1 MMVTHWST
9 ILKMSFGF
17 NHDDE
22 QIEEAEGTYYAKCL
36 GGSLELGQPQ
46 SLLIFI
52 YPDRIFLDRFRITI
66 HYSSMTEVQMIDPRN
81 EGDSEKVSW
90 GVVALPLVAWSL
102 IKKLKC
108 GATVIKYLESG
119 QSKSLILDFGKNFRY
134 AHRLIYDRMIKFR
147 PLIKS
152 DKPAMCISVQLR
164 TLQVSMGNVQNFL
177 LNVRDKKSNEVLQ
190 NVKITGEVFYPT
202 GGLARFEDDV
212 TDKEGCLSYSWEISQ
227 NIQKGIYTAK
237 FSGEA
242 VGFENGSKSISF
254 EVI

>member
-1 MMVTHWST
+1 MATHGST

-17 NHDDE
+17 NHE

-36 GGSLELGQPQ
+36 GGSLELGHPE

-52 YPDRIFLDRFRITI
+52 YPDRIFLDHFRITI
-66 HYSSMTEVQMIDPRN
+66 HYSSMTDVQMIDPHN

-108 GATVIKYLESG
+108 GATIIKYLESG

-152 DKPAMCISVQLR
+152 DKPTMCISVQLR

-212 TDKEGCLSYSWEISQ
+212 TDKEGFLSYSWEISP
-227 NIQKGIYTAK
+227 NIRKGIYTAK

-242 VGFENGSKSISF
+242 AGFKSGSTSISF

>member
-1 MMVTHWST
+1 MVTHWST

-90 GVVALPLVAWSL
+90 GVVALPLVAWNL

-119 QSKSLILDFGKNFRY
+119 HIKSLILDF
-134 AHRLIYDRMIKFR
+134 
-147 PLIKS
+147 
-152 DKPAMCISVQLR
+152 
-164 TLQVSMGNVQNFL
+164 
-177 LNVRDKKSNEVLQ
+177 
-190 NVKITGEVFYPT
+190 
-202 GGLARFEDDV
+202 
-212 TDKEGCLSYSWEISQ
+212 
-227 NIQKGIYTAK
+227 
-237 FSGEA
+237 
-242 VGFENGSKSISF
+242 
-254 EVI
+254 

>member
-1 MMVTHWST
+1 MSAIQWST
-9 ILKMSFGF
+9 ILKMPFGF
-17 NHDDE
+17 NHNDG
-22 QIEEAEGTYYAKCL
+22 QIEEAEGTYYANCL
-36 GGSLELGQPQ
+36 GGSLELEKPQ

-52 YPDRIFLDRFRITI
+52 YPDRIFLESFRITI
-66 HYSSMTEVQMIDPRN
+66 HYSSMTEVQLIDPRN
-81 EGDSEKVSW
+81 EGDSEKVGW
-90 GVVALPLVAWSL
+90 GVVALPLVAWGL

-108 GATVIKYLESG
+108 EPTIIKYLVNG

-227 NIQKGIYTAK
+227 NIRKGIYTAK

-242 VGFENGSKSISF
+242 AGFENGSTSISF

>member
-1 MMVTHWST
+1 MSAIQWST
-9 ILKMSFGF
+9 ILKMPFGF
-17 NHDDE
+17 NHNDG
-22 QIEEAEGTYYAKCL
+22 QIEEAEGTYYANCL
-36 GGSLELGQPQ
+36 GGSLELEKPQ

-52 YPDRIFLDRFRITI
+52 YPDRIFLESFRITI
-66 HYSSMTEVQMIDPRN
+66 HYSSMIEVQLIDPRN
-81 EGDSEKVSW
+81 EGDSEKVGW

-108 GATVIKYLESG
+108 EPTIIKYLENG
-119 QSKSLILDFGKNFRY
+119 QIKSLILDFGKNFRY
-134 AHRLIYDRMIKFR
+134 AHRLIYDRMIKFQ
-147 PLIKS
+147 PLINS
-152 DKPAMCISVQLR
+152 DKPAMCISVKLR

-177 LNVRDKKSNEVLQ
+177 LDVRDKKSNEVLQ

-212 TDKEGCLSYSWEISQ
+212 TDKEGFLSYSWEISP
-227 NIQKGIYTAK
+227 NIRKGIYTAK

-242 VGFENGSKSISF
+242 AGFNSGSTSISF

>member
-1 MMVTHWST
+1 
-9 ILKMSFGF
+9 
-17 NHDDE
+17 
-22 QIEEAEGTYYAKCL
+22 
-36 GGSLELGQPQ
+36 
-46 SLLIFI
+46 
-52 YPDRIFLDRFRITI
+52 
-66 HYSSMTEVQMIDPRN
+66 MTEVQMIDPRN

-237 FSGEA
+237 FLGEA
-242 VGFENGSKSISF
+242 AGFENGSKSISF

>member
-1 MMVTHWST
+1 MSAIQWST
-9 ILKMSFGF
+9 ILKMPFGF
-17 NHDDE
+17 NHNDG
-22 QIEEAEGTYYAKCL
+22 QIEEAEGTYYANCL
-36 GGSLELGQPQ
+36 GGSLELEKPQ

-52 YPDRIFLDRFRITI
+52 YPDRIFLESFRITI
-66 HYSSMTEVQMIDPRN
+66 HYSSMTEVQLIDPRN
-81 EGDSEKVSW
+81 EGDSEKVGW
-90 GVVALPLVAWSL
+90 GVVALPLVAWGL

-108 GATVIKYLESG
+108 EPTIIKYLVNG

-152 DKPAMCISVQLR
+152 DKPTMCISVRLR

-227 NIQKGIYTAK
+227 NIRKGIYTAK

-242 VGFENGSKSISF
+242 AGFENGSTSISF

>member
-1 MMVTHWST
+1 MTTHGTT

-17 NHDDE
+17 NQE

-36 GGSLELGQPQ
+36 GGSLELRQPQ

-66 HYSSMTEVQMIDPRN
+66 HYSSMTEVQMIDPHN

-108 GATVIKYLESG
+108 GATIIKYLESG
-119 QSKSLILDFGKNFRY
+119 QSKSLILDFGKNFTY

-152 DKPAMCISVQLR
+152 DKPTMCISVQLR
-164 TLQVSMGNVQNFL
+164 TLQVSKGNVQNFL
-177 LNVRDKKSNEVLQ
+177 LNVRDKKSNEALQ
-190 NVKITGEVFYPT
+190 DVKITGEVFYPT

-212 TDKEGCLSYSWEISQ
+212 TDKEGFLSYTWEISQ
-227 NIQKGIYTAK
+227 NIPKGIYTAK

-242 VGFENGSKSISF
+242 AEFKNDSTSISF

>member
-1 MMVTHWST
+1 MATYWST

-17 NHDDE
+17 NHDAE
-22 QIEEAEGTYYAKCL
+22 QIEEAKGTYFAKCL
-36 GGSLELGQPQ
+36 GGSLELGHPE

-52 YPDRIFLDRFRITI
+52 YPDRIFLDRYGTTI
-66 HYSSMTEVQMIDPRN
+66 HYSSMTEVQMIDPCN

-102 IKKLKC
+102 IKKLKW
-108 GATVIKYLESG
+108 GATIIKYLESG

-134 AHRLIYDRMIKFR
+134 AHRLIYDGMIKFR
-147 PLIKS
+147 PLIES
-152 DKPAMCISVQLR
+152 DKPTMCISVQLR
-164 TLQVSMGNVQNFL
+164 TLQVSMGNVQNFFL
-177 LNVRDKKSNEVLQ
+177 YVRDKKSNEVLQ

-212 TDKEGCLSYSWEISQ
+212 TDKEGFLSYSWEISQ
-227 NIQKGIYTAK
+227 NIQRGIYTAK

-242 VGFENGSKSISF
+242 AGFKNGSTSISF
-254 EVI
+254 ELI